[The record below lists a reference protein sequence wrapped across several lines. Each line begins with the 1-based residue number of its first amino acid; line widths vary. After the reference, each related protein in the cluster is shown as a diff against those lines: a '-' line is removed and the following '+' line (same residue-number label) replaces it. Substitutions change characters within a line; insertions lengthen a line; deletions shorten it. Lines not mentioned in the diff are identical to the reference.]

1 MTRARSTLGGVILK
15 DPLSAAE
22 LERLRARFPILA
34 TGTYLANHTLGAMPV
49 DYREALTRFTD
60 EFATRGV
67 RAWTEKGW
75 WDSPTTVGDMLAP
88 LLGAPPGSVVMLPNV
103 TVAEWV
109 VASCFDWGGE
119 KNRVVYEAQNFPSV
133 MYVWEAVQ
141 GAEVVT
147 VEHSDQLI
155 DAIDERTLL
164 VPISHVQFKT
174 AHMVDVE
181 AIVRRANEVGAHVV
195 LDTYQSAGAMPL
207 EYERWGISFGV
218 GGSVKWLCGGPGGG
232 YLYVR
237 PDLQNV
243 LRPRL
248 TGWQAHARPF
258 AFEPGAID
266 YTEGG
271 MLRYAHGTPAVP
283 ALVAAGASYRLID
296 KVGVDLIRAR
306 SLYLTQHLID
316 RAQERGVTVN
326 SETRPERRGAS
337 VVIKVEDESGMEERL
352 AAQRIIVDSR
362 PGAGV
367 RCGPH
372 VFNTIEELDTLLD
385 ALAPA

>member
-1 MTRARSTLGGVILK
+1 MTSR
-15 DPLSAAE
+15 DPLSDAE
-22 LERLRARFPILA
+22 LHRLRARFPILA
-34 TGTYLANHTLGAMPV
+34 TSTYLANHTLGAMPLE
-49 DYREALTRFTD
+49 YAAALRQYME

-75 WDSPTTVGDMLAP
+75 WDSPTAVGDVLAP

-109 VASCFDWGGE
+109 VASCFDFTGE
-119 KNRVVYEAQNFPSV
+119 RRKVVYEAQNFPTV
-133 MYVWEAVQ
+133 MYAWEAVA

-147 VEHSDQLI
+147 VAHSDDLV
-155 DAIDERTLL
+155 DAIDEQTLL

-181 AIVRRANEVGAHVV
+181 AIVKRAAEVGAHVV

-218 GGSVKWLCGGPGGG
+218 GGSVKWLCGGPGAG

-237 PDLQNV
+237 PDLRDR
-243 LRPRL
+243 LEPRL

-266 YTEGG
+266 YAESS

-283 ALVAAGASYRLID
+283 ALVSAAASYQVIREI
-296 KVGVDLIRAR
+296 GADLIRAR
-306 SLYLTQHLID
+306 SLFLTQYLID
-316 RAQERGVTVN
+316 KAQERGLTVS
-326 SETRPERRGAS
+326 SETRPERRGGS
-337 VVIKVEDESGMEERL
+337 VVIKVGDESGMEERL

-362 PGAGV
+362 PGVGV
-367 RCGPH
+367 RAGPH
-372 VFNTIEELDTLLD
+372 VFNTRDELDTLID
-385 ALAPA
+385 ALAP

>member
-1 MTRARSTLGGVILK
+1 VTFQ
-15 DPLSAAE
+15 DPLPETE
-22 LERLRARFPILA
+22 LRQLRQRFPILA
-34 TGTYLANHTLGAMPV
+34 TSTYLANHTLGAMPE
-49 DYREALTRFTD
+49 DYAAALQRYTL

-75 WDSPTTVGDMLAP
+75 WESPTAVGDVLAP

-103 TVAEWV
+103 TIAEWV
-109 VASCFDWGGE
+109 VASCFDWTGPRR
-119 KNRVVYEAQNFPSV
+119 KVVYEAQNFPTV
-133 MYVWEAVQ
+133 MYVWEAVV
-141 GAEVVT
+141 GAKVVT
-147 VEHSDQLI
+147 VPDSDDLL
-155 DAIDERTLL
+155 DAIDEETLL

-181 AIVRRANEVGAHVV
+181 AIVARAHSVGAHVV

-207 EYERWGISFGV
+207 DYQKWGISFGV
-218 GGSVKWLCGGPGGG
+218 GGSVKWLCGGPGAG

-237 PDLQNV
+237 PDLRDV
-243 LRPRL
+243 LEPRL

-266 YTEGG
+266 YAESS

-283 ALVAAGASYRLID
+283 ALVSAAASYQVIQEI
-296 KVGVDLIRAR
+296 GIDLIRAR
-306 SLYLTQHLID
+306 SLFLTQYLIEK
-316 RAQERGVTVN
+316 AQERGLTVN
-326 SETRPERRGAS
+326 SETRPERRGGS
-337 VVIKVEDESGMEERL
+337 VVIKVPDEAGMEERL
-352 AAQRIIVDSR
+352 ATQRIIVDSR

-372 VFNTIEELDTLLD
+372 VFNTIGELDTLLD
-385 ALAPA
+385 ALAPS

>member
-1 MTRARSTLGGVILK
+1 MVLLRVTFP
-15 DPLSAAE
+15 DPLSDAD
-22 LERLRARFPILA
+22 LQRLRAHFPILA
-34 TGTYLANHTLGAMPV
+34 TSTYLANHTLGAMPGE
-49 DYREALTRFTD
+49 YAEALRQYTE
-60 EFATRGV
+60 EFASRGV

-75 WDSPTTVGDMLAP
+75 WDSPTTVGDVLAP
-88 LLGAPPGSVVMLPNV
+88 LLGAPPASVVMLPNV

-109 VASCFDWGGE
+109 VASCFDWSGE
-119 KNRVVYEAQNFPSV
+119 RRKVVYEAQNFPTV
-133 MYVWEAVQ
+133 MYVWEAVA

-147 VEHSDQLI
+147 VPHSDDLVE
-155 DAIDERTLL
+155 AIDEQTLL

-174 AHMVDVE
+174 AHKVDVE
-181 AIVRRANEVGAHVV
+181 AIVRRAHEVGAMVV

-207 EYERWGISFGV
+207 EYERWNIDFGV
-218 GGSVKWLCGGPGGG
+218 GGSVKWLCGGPGAG

-237 PDLQNV
+237 PDLRDR
-243 LRPRL
+243 LEPRL

-266 YTEGG
+266 YTEAG

-283 ALVAAGASYRLID
+283 ALVAAAAAYRVIAEAGID
-296 KVGVDLIRAR
+296 VIRAR
-306 SLYLTQHLID
+306 SLHLTQYLID
-316 RAQERGVTVN
+316 HALERGLTVN

-372 VFNTIEELDTLLD
+372 VFNTTGELDVLLE
-385 ALAPA
+385 ALAPK

>member
-1 MTRARSTLGGVILK
+1 MSFQ
-15 DPLSAAE
+15 DPLPAAE
-22 LERLRARFPILA
+22 LERLRRRFPILA
-34 TGTYLANHTLGAMPV
+34 TTTYLANHTLGAMPE
-49 DYREALTRFTD
+49 DYAEALQQYTS

-75 WDSPTTVGDMLAP
+75 WDSPVSVGDVLAP

-109 VASCFDWGGE
+109 VASCFDWTGPRR
-119 KNRVVYEAQNFPSV
+119 KVVYEAQNFPSV
-133 MYVWEAVQ
+133 MYVWEAVA

-147 VEHSDQLI
+147 VPHSDDLVG
-155 DAIDERTLL
+155 AIDEQTLL

-181 AIVRRANEVGAHVV
+181 GIVRRADDVGAHVV

-207 EYERWGISFGV
+207 EFSKWGVSFGV
-218 GGSVKWLCGGPGGG
+218 GGSVKWLCGGPGAG

-237 PDLQNV
+237 PDLQDA
-243 LRPRL
+243 LQPRL

-266 YTEGG
+266 YVESS

-283 ALVAAGASYRLID
+283 ALVAAAASYRMIRE
-296 KVGVDLIRAR
+296 VGVDLIRAR
-306 SLYLTQHLID
+306 SLFLTQYLID
-316 RAQERGVTVN
+316 KAQERGLAVN
-326 SETRPERRGAS
+326 SETRPDRRGAS
-337 VVIKVEDESGMEERL
+337 VVIKVEDDSGMEERL
-352 AAQRIIVDSR
+352 AAQKIIVDSR

-367 RCGPH
+367 RAGPH
-372 VFNTIEELDTLLD
+372 FFNTREELDTLLD
-385 ALAPA
+385 ALAPG